1 MTTSAEPQVSRSS
14 QRLGILYESYRRGGD
29 DYRNHGLTLDGHW
42 KSISG
47 LPHIE
52 GCAITRR
59 SVLDAWSRAHSME
72 STKNAL
78 YETLIWGYGK
88 DRYGPRNFGLI
99 RDNLARNSRVFS
111 ELIAIREVAHVQPVE
126 AFRNLLSL
134 NITGLGF
141 VYATKVIY
149 AMGANAPILDRHIET
164 WLRHFGED
172 LGSIGDAQ
180 NQNRQ
185 TRVQRYKAHLEWF
198 HSVSEAHIND
208 EIGSIG
214 DIALVEY
221 MMFWDS
227 KSENP
232 RARSQQPTWL
242 KGVPR
247 WCRS

>member
-1 MTTSAEPQVSRSS
+1 
-14 QRLGILYESYRRGGD
+14 
-29 DYRNHGLTLDGHW
+29 
-42 KSISG
+42 
-47 LPHIE
+47 
-52 GCAITRR
+52 
-59 SVLDAWSRAHSME
+59 ME

-88 DRYGPRNFGLI
+88 DRHGPRNFGLI
-99 RDNLARNSRVFS
+99 RDNLARNSTVFS
-111 ELIAIREVAHVQPVE
+111 ELIAIREVAHIQPVE

-134 NITGLGF
+134 KITGLGF

-164 WLRHFGED
+164 WLRHFGEN

-180 NQNRQ
+180 NQNHQ
-185 TRVQRYKAHLEWF
+185 TRVHRYKAHLEWF

-247 WCRS
+247 WGRS

>member
-1 MTTSAEPQVSRSS
+1 MTTSAEPQISPSL

-59 SVLDAWSRAHSME
+59 SVLDAWSRADSTD
-72 STKNAL
+72 STKIAL

-99 RDNLARNSRVFS
+99 RDNLARNDSAWS
-111 ELIAIREVAHVQPVE
+111 KLIAIREVAQLRPAE

-149 AMGANAPILDRHIET
+149 AMGANAPVLDRHIES
-164 WLRHFGED
+164 WLRHFGEN

-180 NQNRQ
+180 NQNHQ
-185 TRVQRYKAHLEWF
+185 IRVQIYNAHLTWF
-198 HSVSEAHIND
+198 QSVSEAHFNNGK
-208 EIGSIG
+208 ESVG
-214 DIALVEY
+214 DIALLEY

-232 RARSQQPTWL
+232 RTRSQQPTWL

-247 WCRS
+247 WGRS